1 MFSLASAS
9 ALYICYFGIREPLV
23 QTQVVPYLRQ
33 LAQSG
38 VKMHL
43 LTFEPQ
49 PVHTW
54 RAEERAEVCAR
65 LAAQGMEWH
74 TLPYHKRPTLP
85 ATLYDIVRGAQ
96 FARRLIRRER
106 LDILH
111 ARAHVGATIG
121 ALAKLG
127 TGARLLFDI
136 RGFLPEEYIDAG
148 LWPRGGYLYGIA
160 KAAERWLLSSAD
172 GFVVLTERAR
182 DILFPEHA
190 NGARRQPIE
199 VIPCCV
205 DLERFAAA
213 AAVTRAEV
221 RRELGLAASRRVVV
235 YVGSLGGWYLTDET
249 ADLLATAHRQDPA
262 TFSLILTQS
271 QPEMITSRLRAGGVA
286 EQDYLVQKVGPAEIP
301 RYLKSADVGVSFI
314 KPCYSKLSSS
324 PTKMAEYLA
333 AGVPVICNAGIGDL
347 DELIETERVGVL
359 LRDFDDVSYL
369 RALGEIAE
377 LQRDPDLVVR
387 CQRTAAARFDLVSIG
402 GARYRRLYEQLLWSA

>member
-1 MFSLASAS
+1 MSSPASTS

-33 LAQSG
+33 LAQRG
-38 VKMHL
+38 VNMHL

-49 PVHTW
+49 PVYSW
-54 RAEERAEVCAR
+54 PAEERAEIGAR
-65 LAAQGMEWH
+65 LAAEGMQWH

-96 FARRLIRRER
+96 FARKLIRSER

-111 ARAHVGATIG
+111 ARSHVGATIG

-127 TGARLLFDI
+127 TRAGLLFDI
-136 RGFLPEEYIDAG
+136 RGFLPEEYTDAG
-148 LWPRGGYLYGIA
+148 VWPREGYLYRIA

-172 GFVVLTERAR
+172 GFVVLTEKAR
-182 DILFPEHA
+182 NILFPEHA
-190 NGARRQPIE
+190 DGIRRQPIE

-213 AAVTRAEV
+213 TITREDI
-221 RRELGLAASRRVVV
+221 RRELGVSASQRVIV

-249 ADLLATAHRQDPA
+249 ADLLATAHRQDPS

-271 QPEMITSRLRAGGVA
+271 RPEMIMTRLRAAGVS
-286 EQDYLVQKVGPAEIP
+286 EKDYLVQKVGPAEIP
-301 RYLKSADVGVSFI
+301 RYLKSADFGVSFI

-333 AGVPVICNAGIGDL
+333 SGLPVICNAGIGDL
-347 DELIETERVGVL
+347 DEMIETKRVGVL
-359 LRDFDDVSYL
+359 LSEFDELSYL
-369 RALGEIAE
+369 RALGEMAE
-377 LQRDPDLVVR
+377 LLRDPELVER
-387 CQRTAAARFDLVSIG
+387 CRNTATELFDLVSVG
-402 GARYRRLYEQLLWSA
+402 GVRYHRLYEQLRNSV